1 MRDCPQGHEGIDGR
15 RLCRA
20 RAVNCA
26 PVFRV
31 EVLRG
36 KPDQAQRTGTCG
48 QLPNSI
54 SLVSLAF
61 ELASLQPPDRQHL
74 SGSGRFCQHTT
85 PEASGARRRQGLKP
99 EGARPG
105 EAAGSTHSA
114 KAEPAFRPG
123 TQRKVW
129 IFKNHTLK
137 RKNDPHHQP
146 DASKTA
152 DSTTKRI
159 NHCLICSIQPLTTT

>member
-1 MRDCPQGHEGIDGR
+1 MPAAQRHSKKGRRTDLCKGQPVRDCPQVPEGIDGR

-61 ELASLQPPDRQHL
+61 ELASLRHPTNSIFPVP
-74 SGSGRFCQHTT
+74 TT
-85 PEASGARRRQGLKP
+85 HSNRSKRSAQTLGLKP

-105 EAAGSTHSA
+105 EAASSTRSA

-123 TQRKVW
+123 TQIIRQASGQ
-129 IFKNHTLK
+129 K
-137 RKNDPHHQP
+137 RD
-146 DASKTA
+146 
-152 DSTTKRI
+152 
-159 NHCLICSIQPLTTT
+159 

>member
-1 MRDCPQGHEGIDGR
+1 MPAAQRHSKKGRRTDLCKGQPVRDCPQVPEGIDGR

-31 EVLRG
+31 EFLRG

-74 SGSGRFCQHTT
+74 SGTGRFCQHTT

-114 KAEPAFRPG
+114 KARRPLGRDAENQTGFRP
-123 TQRKVW
+123 
-129 IFKNHTLK
+129 
-137 RKNDPHHQP
+137 
-146 DASKTA
+146 KT
-152 DSTTKRI
+152 R
-159 NHCLICSIQPLTTT
+159 LIKPSRETILTGLP